1 MTGRSQNSLLFC
13 FWIETFL
20 WLPCETGRICLA
32 ESELT
37 HQGSAFLFCLT
48 LNLAGDFGIK
58 NHLSLQ
64 VWAGPDPQCGSLHLT
79 PALFSES
86 SFNWNVHW
94 CQRSLEEKLL
104 LSNIAAEPA
113 WKLRQWRLL
122 KDSGTPEDEWEGGNQ
137 KLWFLIPSRPAH
149 IAVADA
155 PLLCSMVELPFCCF
169 IFTSSPGYN
178 VKQGWFGLWAAS
190 ELSVSCN
197 GCVVPWSLAADIA
210 GAIEMVYRGG
220 ITAPRPRPQK
230 GSVLVLTRTMSH
242 SGLMVT
248 LSPGQYEIELILL
261 WEWGLTA
268 PECGWAMEK
277 LSDVREGRGFSTKD
291 KSSAGL

>member
-1 MTGRSQNSLLFC
+1 M
-13 FWIETFL
+13 
-20 WLPCETGRICLA
+20 
-32 ESELT
+32 
-37 HQGSAFLFCLT
+37 
-48 LNLAGDFGIK
+48 
-58 NHLSLQ
+58 
-64 VWAGPDPQCGSLHLT
+64 WAGPDPQCGSLHLT

-169 IFTSSPGYN
+169 IFISSPGYN

-190 ELSVSCN
+190 KLSVSCN
-197 GCVVPWSLAADIA
+197 GCVVPCSLAADIA

-242 SGLMVT
+242 SELMVT
-248 LSPGQYEIELILL
+248 LSPGQYEIELSC
-261 WEWGLTA
+261 
-268 PECGWAMEK
+268 CGSGGSQHPSVAERWKSCQMSE
-277 LSDVREGRGFSTKD
+277 REGAFLPRINHQQGYSLFGK
-291 KSSAGL
+291 